1 MGGGAPP
8 PPPPGA
14 PLIFRL
20 TELETAPPLCKD
32 LDDRPP
38 LISRSGSGTG
48 SRGNVIP
55 TTVVFSL

>member
-1 MGGGAPP
+1 MGA
-8 PPPPGA
+8 
-14 PLIFRL
+14 LIFRQ
-20 TELETAPPLCKD
+20 TEVRGAEKIFFGDCPPLCKD

-38 LISRSGSGTG
+38 LISRSASGTG